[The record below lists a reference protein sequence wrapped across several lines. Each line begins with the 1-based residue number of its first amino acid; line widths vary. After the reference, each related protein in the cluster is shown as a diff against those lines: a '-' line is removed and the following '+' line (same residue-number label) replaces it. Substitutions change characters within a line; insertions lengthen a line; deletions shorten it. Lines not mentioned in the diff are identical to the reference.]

1 MHEALPLPATDQ
13 EAEMAF
19 LFPSGRSS
27 RLPCLVYETARD
39 FLSAPR
45 QYCLL
50 EFDADAWLT
59 SASDPGEATARVTS
73 HGSTGEA
80 LEYGLHTEAGEE
92 GLTRLIFNWP
102 DRCVEVICQQ
112 VSVLM
117 QTSHEASAM
126 DVIGLWLQSGK

>member
-59 SASDPGEATARVTS
+59 SASDPGEA
-73 HGSTGEA
+73 